1 MGWRKTGWEGSYI
14 VRMGQSWWDLH
25 LALFFSSPL
34 KWNLQTDRFK
44 KRKELLEMGKCI
56 GHVFNP
62 HPTSPTELEFH
73 NSHQCRFFIGK
84 WAIQKHKTDFIT
96 AGPYLKIKKIKKKVW
111 APPGF
116 VWRFFFLLFLGYTD
130 DLDGATANTTMR
142 IICPGALFVASKW
155 APPGFGW
162 RVSCPFLGKR
172 IWMEKLSKEMVPS
185 VTRRSN
191 GNKSSVVVLD
201 LWQVNELGW
210 F

>member
-1 MGWRKTGWEGSYI
+1 MRGFLYSENGTKL
-14 VRMGQSWWDLH
+14 VRF
-25 LALFFSSPL
+25 AFSPL
-34 KWNLQTDRFK
+34 LFLSSEMELANWQVQK
-44 KRKELLEMGKCI
+44 KEGAFGNGKMHWACFQPPPHLTNWTGIPQFTPVQILHRKMGHSKTYNWLHNGWALLK
-56 GHVFNP
+56 N
-62 HPTSPTELEFH
+62 
-73 NSHQCRFFIGK
+73 
-84 WAIQKHKTDFIT
+84 
-96 AGPYLKIKKIKKKVW
+96 KKNKKKGVG
-111 APPGF
+111 PTRICME
-116 VWRFFFLLFLGYTD
+116 VFFFLFLGYTD